1 VSWVL
6 ADELVHSVAT
16 ECHDLVWR
24 TLTAPYRDVRATA
37 ALFAKIDVPQTSR
50 VTLLRGDPEELLRS
64 SFASPIAL
72 EDVRGQMDVFS
83 VLEKENTRRR
93 VIGWPRRWNK
103 VERRIY
109 DDIAARHGRVLF
121 ASATTVRDRVVFP
134 FARSLDI
141 KKYFQCFFM
150 PRAVAA
156 FFAFPV
162 ADAFLVPAT
171 VPTGA
176 VGPPLFSQV
185 LAVSAALA
193 AIRLSDSS
201 QSVVSDVMIDNIRL
215 CASDH
220 DALLRT
226 WFTLLDI
233 LHRLGITVGDTVTQD
248 DYAFLGMRFL
258 HAASASERSLGPIVS
273 IAEKTALKLR
283 RARAILVT
291 RSPIAAVDLQA
302 IFGVCIFGSIVV
314 GYELFR
320 VYFVFKFM
328 RKLVSKIRR
337 NADLARRAM
346 VWPAIVDQ
354 WCAWID
360 ALLQSSFTPR
370 PSPTTTWTVYT
381 DASDVGCGVVVF
393 LQDRTLFWARAWSPA
408 ERLTFINERE
418 LLAVRWL
425 ARLLRQSPLTAPLL
439 DEAAVHLYIDNTAAA
454 AWLRRRRGHS
464 FIANA
469 VTADVCTTLRFASI
483 NYIESARNVADA
495 PSRAGTSAHWQLP
508 SGPNGAD
515 GVLGPQ
521 DPTSK
526 YPQAQA

>member
-1 VSWVL
+1 
-6 ADELVHSVAT
+6 VHSVAT

-64 SFASPIAL
+64 SFASPIAP

-134 FARSLDI
+134 FARSLEI

-150 PRAVAA
+150 PTAVAA

-248 DYAFLGMRFL
+248 DYYAFLGMRFL
-258 HAASASERSLGPIVS
+258 HAASRRSAPSVRS
-273 IAEKTALKLR
+273 S
-283 RARAILVT
+283 
-291 RSPIAAVDLQA
+291 RSP
-302 IFGVCIFGSIVV
+302 
-314 GYELFR
+314 
-320 VYFVFKFM
+320 
-328 RKLVSKIRR
+328 
-337 NADLARRAM
+337 
-346 VWPAIVDQ
+346 
-354 WCAWID
+354 
-360 ALLQSSFTPR
+360 
-370 PSPTTTWTVYT
+370 
-381 DASDVGCGVVVF
+381 
-393 LQDRTLFWARAWSPA
+393 
-408 ERLTFINERE
+408 
-418 LLAVRWL
+418 
-425 ARLLRQSPLTAPLL
+425 
-439 DEAAVHLYIDNTAAA
+439 
-454 AWLRRRRGHS
+454 RRRRS
-464 FIANA
+464 N
-469 VTADVCTTLRFASI
+469 C
-483 NYIESARNVADA
+483 VAPG
-495 PSRAGTSAHWQLP
+495 PSSPRVLP
-508 SGPNGAD
+508 SP
-515 GVLGPQ
+515 PS
-521 DPTSK
+521 TSR
-526 YPQAQA
+526 PSSVSASSVRSSSATNCFAFTLSSSSCAN